1 MMFPSTV
8 PTSLSGKEESVGS
21 EDPTSQIMKRASA
34 ATRCHPV
41 HGFDTPPQSPL
52 PPIPPCP
59 LRATPKNCT
68 KLQLSC
74 FIPRFQVFPERRISL
89 QLSRNLEPKNRNYAM
104 KFGRPP
110 GATLP

>member
-52 PPIPPCP
+52 PPIPPCR
-59 LRATPKNCT
+59 LRAAACATVD
-68 KLQLSC
+68 KLQKVQLSS
-74 FIPRFQVFPERRISL
+74 FIKALLPLSFIQRFQL
-89 QLSRNLEPKNRNYAM
+89 
-104 KFGRPP
+104 
-110 GATLP
+110 